1 MNLKRKPI
9 RILLYITFILII
21 IFSTRYIV
29 KSYMVNQESIQE
41 RELLNEID
49 VESGINDGLKSDI
62 NSKTKNL
69 LSKEN
74 EKKRKERESKERMLK
89 VQKLQEQNSDIVGW
103 IEIEETNISYPVL
116 QGDDD
121 VFYLTHNYKMEQ
133 TEKGSIF
140 LTADYDWNIAG
151 NNLIIY
157 GHNLVNGQM
166 FKDLLKYSDEKF
178 YRKHPVIRFTT
189 NKTDIVFDVMSA
201 FKSRVYNKD
210 EENVFKYYDFINS
223 ENKNEYNKFVENAKK
238 YSIYDTGVDAK
249 YGEQLITLI
258 TCSYHSDDG
267 RFVLIG
273 KKKS

>member
-189 NKTDIVFDVMSA
+189 NKADMVFDVMSA

>member
-189 NKTDIVFDVMSA
+189 NKTDMVFDVMSA

>member
-103 IEIEETNISYPVL
+103 IEIEGTNISYPVL

-189 NKTDIVFDVMSA
+189 NKTDMVFDVMSA

>member
-9 RILLYITFILII
+9 RILLYTTFILII
-21 IFSTRYIV
+21 IFSARYIV
-29 KSYMVNQESIQE
+29 KSYMVNQESVQE
-41 RELLNEID
+41 RALLNEID
-49 VESGINDGLKSDI
+49 VESEINDGLKSDV
-62 NSKTKNL
+62 NSKTNNL
-69 LSKEN
+69 LNKDN

-166 FKDLLKYSDEKF
+166 FKDLLKYSDENF

-189 NKTDIVFDVMSA
+189 HKTDMVFDVMSA

-210 EENVFKYYDFINS
+210 EENVFRYYDFINS
-223 ENKNEYNKFVENAKK
+223 ESKNEYNKFVENAKK

>member
-1 MNLKRKPI
+1 
-9 RILLYITFILII
+9 
-21 IFSTRYIV
+21 
-29 KSYMVNQESIQE
+29 MVNQESIQE

-273 KKKS
+273 KQT

>member
-21 IFSTRYIV
+21 IFSARYIV

-273 KKKS
+273 KQT

>member
-273 KKKS
+273 KQT